1 MANTSTKPRDDPVQP
16 LSTGV
21 IYMNQKEYVP
31 GKEPP
36 PIADRPVCQQCF
48 EPLHPVIEGGDG
60 AYAGETPEPRH
71 WDGKYHGYG
80 VFCSLKCAA
89 RFANAA
95 FAAGYRRTK

>member
-1 MANTSTKPRDDPVQP
+1 MGTKKAKPRDHPAGS
-16 LSTGV
+16 STNGE
-21 IYMNQKEYVP
+21 IFMNSKEYAT

-36 PIADRPVCQQCF
+36 PISERPVCQQCF
-48 EPLHPVIEGGDG
+48 EPMHPVIEGGDTDF
-60 AYAGETPEPRH
+60 AGEAFEPRH

-95 FAAGYRRTK
+95 FAAGYRRTL